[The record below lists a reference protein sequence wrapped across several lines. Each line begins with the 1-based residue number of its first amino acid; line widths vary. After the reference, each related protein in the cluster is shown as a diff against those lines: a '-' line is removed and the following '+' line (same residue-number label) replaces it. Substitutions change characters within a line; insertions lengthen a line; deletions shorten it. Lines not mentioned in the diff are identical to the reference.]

1 MTSRNSFSVSIR
13 ENQKRRIWAW
23 AVSILLQIATY
34 PGIMIIYLSRINA
47 RFNGNYDDSKYK
59 ELLRGAATDAVGF
72 QPLATIPILV
82 LGIILAIQGFSY
94 LYDRKKVDMY
104 HSVPVSMKNRFFVVY
119 CNGIFIYLA
128 PAILCNILAW
138 LIAAAQG
145 AFSLEGLAEC
155 GMAFVG
161 NFLYFLVVY
170 HTTIL
175 AVMLTGNVIITACAA
190 GVLLSVDWWIMV
202 IGSDLKDR
210 FYEHADTY
218 FFNDGINAKFCVVI
232 DYLGKINELK
242 RTVGIGK
249 MFSSAA
255 VVYAKWI
262 ALAMIPF
269 VLAYFC
275 YIKRP
280 AEAAGNAIAFRPV
293 KPFVKIIVSVI
304 VGLVAYIL
312 IEEVTYENKPIAVIC
327 MIVGTVLC
335 CALMEVIYDFDVRS
349 AFKHLVSSGIAA
361 VIVLVIFCIHQF
373 DLFGY
378 DAYIPDADKVE
389 SAAISM
395 GSYSRYFEW
404 PEEDEYTDSIYDAT
418 YLEDNMFITDVDA
431 VCELARRSYE
441 AVETEDM
448 KELRDVNV
456 LYRLKSGKTVSR
468 HFTVDVGAPENEE
481 LLNRLIG
488 SDEYKEGYYQIY
500 QDDLPFDKYRKLMVI
515 SYHNGVTEW
524 GISASCAED
533 VREAWIKD
541 MEQFDFSLARNNR
554 VCGYIKFGVT
564 SSYTAWDLPVYES
577 FTNTFALLEE
587 QNIYYPL
594 ELRAEDIQSLEIVNY
609 HYDERED
616 YDAMLRSNDPAVL
629 MAIGSGEYDEPYV
642 VTASF
647 DDPEEIEQIL
657 AGIYPMELKDK
668 ASYWNNRDMT
678 DRNYEITISFNAD
691 TDYHHP
697 LGRGYYDFYFLAG
710 EVPEFVVERTASTPV
725 E

>member
-1 MTSRNSFSVSIR
+1 MTSKNSFSVSIR

-23 AVSILLQIATY
+23 AVSILVQIATY

-47 RFNGNYDDSKYK
+47 RFNEGYTADAYK
-59 ELLRGAATDAVGF
+59 EVLCDAAADAVGF
-72 QPLATIPILV
+72 KPHAVIPILI
-82 LGIILAIQGFSY
+82 LGVILAMQGFSY
-94 LYDRKKVDMY
+94 LHDRKKVDMY
-104 HSVPVSMKNRFFVVY
+104 HSVPVSMKKRFFVVY
-119 CNGIFIYLA
+119 CNGIFIYLL
-128 PAILCNILAW
+128 PALICNILAW

-145 AFSLEGLAEC
+145 AFSLNGLAEC

-190 GVLLSVDWWIMV
+190 GVLLSVDWWIQV
-202 IGSDLKDR
+202 VGEDLKER
-210 FYEHADTY
+210 FYTHADTY
-218 FFNDGINAKFCVVI
+218 FFNDGINSKFCVVI

-249 MFSSAA
+249 MLGSAA
-255 VVYAKWI
+255 VIYAKWI
-262 ALAMIPF
+262 ALAIIPF
-269 VLAYFC
+269 ILAYFC

-280 AEAAGNAIAFRPV
+280 AEAAGNAVAFRSV

-304 VGLVAYIL
+304 VGLLAYIL
-312 IEEVTYENKPIAVIC
+312 IEEVTYDNKPIAFLC
-327 MIVGTVLC
+327 MIAGTILC
-335 CALMEVIYDFDVRS
+335 CALMEVIYDFDIRS
-349 AFKHLVSSGIAA
+349 APKHLISSGIAA
-361 VIVLVIFCIHQF
+361 AIVVVIFCIHQF
-373 DLFGY
+373 DMFGY

-389 SAAISM
+389 SVAIDM
-395 GSYSRYFEW
+395 GPYLRYFEW
-404 PEEDEYTDSIYDAT
+404 EDEATMSIYNAE

-431 VCELARRSYE
+431 VCELVRRSYE

-448 KELRDVNV
+448 KDLRDVHV

-468 HFTVDVGAPENEE
+468 DFTVNVDDPENEE

-500 QDDLPFDKYRKLMVI
+500 QDNLPFEKYRKLTMI
-515 SYHNGVTEW
+515 SYNNGVTEW
-524 GISASCAED
+524 GISPSCAED

-554 VCGYIKFGVT
+554 VCGYLRFGIT
-564 SSYTAWDLPVYES
+564 SSYTAWELPVYES
-577 FTNTFALLEE
+577 FNNTFALLKE
-587 QNIYYPL
+587 QNAYYPL
-594 ELRAEDIQSLEIVNY
+594 ELHAEDIQSLEIVNY
-609 HYDERED
+609 HYDEREAYNTQTAAPTSD
-616 YDAMLRSNDPAVL
+616 EAA
-629 MAIGSGEYDEPYV
+629 AILARGGGVYAEPYV

-657 AGIYPMELKDK
+657 AGIYPMELNDK
-668 ASYWNNRDMT
+668 KYWSNYDMT
-678 DRNYEITISFNAD
+678 DRNYLITISFNAD

-697 LGRGYYDFYFLAG
+697 LGRGYYDFYFLTG

>member
-34 PGIMIIYLSRINA
+34 PGIMIIYLSRIHV
-47 RFNGNYDDSKYK
+47 RYDRGYITDDGYK
-59 ELLRGAATDAVGF
+59 DVLRDAAAEAVGF
-72 QPLATIPILV
+72 QPLATIPILI
-82 LGIILAIQGFSY
+82 LGVILAIQGFSY

-104 HSVPVSMKNRFFVVY
+104 HSVPVSMKKRFLVVY
-119 CNGIFIYLA
+119 SNGIFIYLL
-128 PAILCNILAW
+128 PALICNILAW

-145 AFSLEGLAEC
+145 AFFLNGLAEC

-175 AVMLTGNVIITACAA
+175 AVMLTGNAIITACAA

-202 IGSDLKDR
+202 VGVDLKDR
-210 FYEHADTY
+210 FYAHADTY
-218 FFNDGINAKFCVVI
+218 FFDRTQSKFCIVI
-232 DYLGKINELK
+232 DYFTKIEALK
-242 RTVGIGK
+242 YTAGLSN
-249 MFSSAA
+249 MFRSAA
-255 VVYAKWI
+255 VIYAKWI
-262 ALAMIPF
+262 ALAIIPF

-275 YIKRP
+275 YKKRP

-293 KPFVKIIVSVI
+293 KPVVKIIVSVI
-304 VGLVAYIL
+304 VGLIAYIL
-312 IEEVTYENKPIAVIC
+312 IEEVTYENKPIAFIC

-335 CALMEVIYDFDVRS
+335 CVLMEVIYDFDIRS
-349 AFKHLVSSGIAA
+349 APKHLISSGIAA
-361 VIVLVIFCIHQF
+361 AIVVVIFCIHQF
-373 DLFGY
+373 DMFGY

-389 SAAISM
+389 SAAIDM
-395 GSYSRYFEW
+395 GSYPRYFEW
-404 PEEDEYTDSIYDAT
+404 EDEATMSIYDAE
-418 YLEDNMFITDVDA
+418 YLEDNMFITDVDV
-431 VCELARRSYE
+431 VCELVRRSYE

-448 KELRDVNV
+448 KDLRDVHV

-468 HFTVDVGAPENEE
+468 HFTVNVDDPENEE
-481 LLNRLIG
+481 LLDRLIG

-500 QDDLPFDKYRKLMVI
+500 QDNLPFDANRKRMEI

-524 GISASCAED
+524 GISPSCAED

-554 VCGYIKFGVT
+554 ICGYIKFGIT
-564 SSYTAWDLPVYES
+564 SSYTAWDLPIYES
-577 FTNTFALLEE
+577 FDNTIALLKE
-587 QNIYYPL
+587 QNVYYPL

-616 YDAMLRSNDPAVL
+616 YEAMLRSNDPAVL
-629 MAIGSGEYDEPYV
+629 MAIGSGEYDEPYI
-642 VTASF
+642 VTDSF

-697 LGRGYYDFYFLAG
+697 LGRGYYDFYFLTG